1 MPLISQSGLT
11 PGSTVYIR
19 FWEYGNNNNG
29 TFALCVTTP
38 DCTTGSGIGTSA
50 LGCPIVVS
58 GGLNL
63 DGVDPAPIDACVSS
77 TCTDLEATYLFL
89 GQPTAYTVTPI
100 SPYTPPY
107 QFGCLA
113 NPVSVNIDD
122 VWSPV
127 VTLPFNFC
135 FYGNNYNQC
144 LIGSNGVL
152 TFDLVNNTLAV
163 ALPGLLPIH
172 SQAPRYLPI
181 QYLEFITI

>member
-1 MPLISQSGLT
+1 
-11 PGSTVYIR
+11 
-19 FWEYGNNNNG
+19 
-29 TFALCVTTP
+29 
-38 DCTTGSGIGTSA
+38 
-50 LGCPIVVS
+50 
-58 GGLNL
+58 
-63 DGVDPAPIDACVSS
+63 
-77 TCTDLEATYLFL
+77 LFL

-152 TFDLVNNTLAV
+152 TFDLVNNTPAEL
-163 ALPGLLPIH
+163 GLVFYQYTPKRLVIYQYNIW
-172 SQAPRYLPI
+172 SLSRYRP
-181 QYLEFITI
+181 